1 VFLLRLR
8 DQRDSRIHEKASR
21 STRLF
26 TVKSGTAKAALQFV
40 LLIGVV
46 NLFADLT
53 YEGGRGIAGEFLEA
67 LGATATAV
75 GFIAGFGELVG
86 YGLRSVSGYFADR
99 TARYWL
105 VAFVGYAINMLAVPA
120 LALAGNWP
128 VAAALIVAER
138 TGRAI
143 RKPSVDSMLSHAGE
157 SIGAGWV
164 FGLNEALDQAGAT
177 IGPLVVALVLYLR
190 GTYQHAFAVLLGSA
204 LLCLGTLAVA
214 RICHPRPHELET
226 KAACEFEEKTFS
238 PAFWIYLVAGAF
250 IAAGFADFSLIA
262 FHFQKAHVLSE
273 SAVPVFYSVAMGT
286 GALSGLVFGR
296 AYDKM
301 GTPIMALVFFVGAL
315 FAPLVFLGKPA
326 LALVGM
332 VLWGIGLGGQDALLK
347 AALTRIIPPHKRS
360 TGFGF
365 FDTGF
370 GVAWFVGSALMGFLY
385 DRSIV
390 AVVVFSMVS
399 QLAALPAIFLAS
411 WRSATNRGE

>member
-1 VFLLRLR
+1 MRRLPDR
-8 DQRDSRIHEKASR
+8 FAR
-21 STRLF
+21 SP
-26 TVKSGTAKAALQFV
+26 VKSGKAKAALQFV
-40 LLIGVV
+40 VLVGIV

-53 YEGGRGIAGEFLEA
+53 YEGGRGIVGEFLEA
-67 LGATATAV
+67 LGASATAV

-86 YGLRSVSGYFADR
+86 YGLRSVTGYLADR

-105 VAFVGYAINMLAVPA
+105 ATFIGYAVNMLAVPA

-128 VAAALIVAER
+128 VAAVLIVAER

-143 RKPSVDSMLSHAGE
+143 RKPAVDSMLSHAGGA
-157 SIGAGWV
+157 IGAGWV

-177 IGPLVVALVLYLR
+177 IGPLVVALVLYLH

-204 LLCLGTLAVA
+204 LLCLGTLVVA
-214 RICHPRPHELET
+214 RLFHPHPHKLET
-226 KAACEFEEKTFS
+226 APDLEFEEKTFS
-238 PAFWIYLVAGAF
+238 PAYWFYLGAGAL

-262 FHFQKAHVLSE
+262 FHFEKANVLS
-273 SAVPVFYSVAMGT
+273 ADTVPVFYSVAMAT

-301 GTPIMALVFFVGAL
+301 GTPIMALAFFLGAL
-315 FAPLVFLGKPA
+315 FAPLVFLGTPA

-332 VLWGIGLGGQDALLK
+332 VLWGIGLGGQDSLLK
-347 AALTRIIPPHKRS
+347 AALTKIIPPHKRS

-370 GVAWFVGSALMGFLY
+370 GVAWFVGSASMGFLY

-390 AVVVFSMVS
+390 SVVLFSVVS
-399 QLAALPAIFLAS
+399 QLAALPVIFAAS
-411 WRSATNRGE
+411 RRSARSC

>member
-1 VFLLRLR
+1 
-8 DQRDSRIHEKASR
+8 
-21 STRLF
+21 
-26 TVKSGTAKAALQFV
+26 VKSGTAKAALQFV
-40 LLIGVV
+40 LLIGIV

-86 YGLRSVSGYFADR
+86 YGLRSVTGYFADR

-105 VAFVGYAINMLAVPA
+105 ITFIGYAVNMLAVPA

-128 VAAALIVAER
+128 VAAVLIVAER

-143 RKPSVDSMLSHAGE
+143 RKPAVDSMLSHAGT

-177 IGPLVVALVLYLR
+177 IGPLVVALVLYLH

-204 LLCLGTLAVA
+204 LLCLGALVVA
-214 RICHPRPHELET
+214 RLFHPRPHELET
-226 KAACEFEEKTFS
+226 KSDFEFKEKAFS
-238 PAFWIYLVAGAF
+238 GVYWMYLGAGAL

-262 FHFQKAHVLSE
+262 FHFEKAKILSE
-273 SAVPVFYSVAMGT
+273 SAVPVFYSVAMAT
-286 GALSGLVFGR
+286 AALSSLVFGR

-301 GTPIMALVFFVGAL
+301 GTPVMALVFFLGAL
-315 FAPLVFLGKPA
+315 FAPLVFFGKPG

-332 VLWGIGLGGQDALLK
+332 VLWGIGLGGQDSLLK
-347 AALTRIIPPHKRS
+347 AALTRIIPPDKRS

-370 GVAWFVGSALMGFLY
+370 GIAWFIGSASMGFLY
-385 DRSIV
+385 DRSII

-399 QLAALPAIFLAS
+399 QLAALPFIFAAS
-411 WRSATNRGE
+411 RRSTETR

>member
-1 VFLLRLR
+1 
-8 DQRDSRIHEKASR
+8 
-21 STRLF
+21 
-26 TVKSGTAKAALQFV
+26 VKSGTAKAALQFV
-40 LLIGVV
+40 LLIGIV

-67 LGATATAV
+67 LGASATAV

-86 YGLRSVSGYFADR
+86 YGLRSVTGYFADR

-105 VAFVGYAINMLAVPA
+105 VTFVGYAVNMLAVPA

-143 RKPSVDSMLSHAGE
+143 RKPAVDSMLSHAGG
-157 SIGAGWV
+157 SIGVGWV

-177 IGPLVVALVLYLR
+177 IGPLVVALVLYLH

-204 LLCLGTLAVA
+204 LLCLGTLVVA
-214 RICHPRPHELET
+214 RLFHPHPHKLET
-226 KAACEFEEKTFS
+226 TQDPGFKEKTFS
-238 PAFWIYLVAGAF
+238 PAYWFYLGAGAL

-262 FHFQKAHVLSE
+262 FHFEKAKVLSQ
-273 SAVPVFYSVAMGT
+273 SVVPVYYSVAMAT
-286 GALSGLVFGR
+286 GALSSLVFGR
-296 AYDKM
+296 AYDKK
-301 GTPIMALVFFVGAL
+301 GTPIMALAFFMGAL
-315 FAPLVFLGKPA
+315 FAPLVFLGSPA

-332 VLWGIGLGGQDALLK
+332 VLWGIGLGGQDSLLK
-347 AALTRIIPPHKRS
+347 AALTKIIPPHKRS

-370 GVAWFVGSALMGFLY
+370 GVAWFVGSASMGLLY
-385 DRSIV
+385 DRSIL

-399 QLAALPAIFLAS
+399 QLAALPVIFAAGRRQAPDLC
-411 WRSATNRGE
+411 